1 MDQLTATHNIHHHHL
16 IPVSPSSSPQSPYTH
31 PSRHFTHPA
40 NILSLTSLITL
51 TSYAFPSATL
61 PPTTPSLSPST
72 PASRFLPVSL
82 SVIPHSVLCCLSQ
95 KHLKPSQ
102 IFPSQD
108 PPSLV
113 PLLDRRNVMSG
124 WLSYFTGRT
133 EASNNTSAA
142 KTRNAI
148 VDLRQ
153 QLLTMDKQE
162 ENFLR
167 KIDEETQKAK
177 LNATSN
183 KRGQS

>member
-1 MDQLTATHNIHHHHL
+1 
-16 IPVSPSSSPQSPYTH
+16 
-31 PSRHFTHPA
+31 
-40 NILSLTSLITL
+40 
-51 TSYAFPSATL
+51 
-61 PPTTPSLSPST
+61 
-72 PASRFLPVSL
+72 
-82 SVIPHSVLCCLSQ
+82 
-95 KHLKPSQ
+95 
-102 IFPSQD
+102 
-108 PPSLV
+108 
-113 PLLDRRNVMSG
+113 MSG